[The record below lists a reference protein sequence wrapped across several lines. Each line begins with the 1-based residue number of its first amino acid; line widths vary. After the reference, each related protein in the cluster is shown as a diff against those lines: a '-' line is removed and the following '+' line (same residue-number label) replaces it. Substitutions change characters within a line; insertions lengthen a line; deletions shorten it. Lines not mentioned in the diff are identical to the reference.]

1 MGSTKARQ
9 KTLEYFI
16 EFILVI
22 VGISIAFWLSEL
34 AEEKKKDKL
43 EVQYLQDILEDLQ
56 ADVELI
62 EYLTLLNQSKTTE
75 LERGVAM
82 FQGDKRNINADSI
95 PQYTQIIGNLN
106 LFYPNNFTYITLKQ
120 SGDFKIIKNHDI
132 RKRLVQLYSSYES
145 IDFEQVNLTK
155 ALDDHFYS
163 EYFNNYDMINDRIV
177 NREFMTS
184 SYISN
189 FIAFSL
195 SQTNSVLVFFERS
208 KTIAE
213 QTIELIETELE
224 K

>member
-1 MGSTKARQ
+1 MGSIKARQ

-34 AEEKKKDKL
+34 AEEKKKDEL
-43 EVQYLQDILEDLQ
+43 EIQYLKDILEDLQ

-62 EYLTLLNQSKTTE
+62 DYLTLLNQSKTTE
-75 LERGVAM
+75 LERGVRM
-82 FQGDKRNINADSI
+82 FQQDRKKINADSV
-95 PQYTQIIGNLN
+95 PQYTQIMGNLN
-106 LFYPNNFTYITLKQ
+106 LFSPNNFTYITLKQ

-145 IDFEQVNLTK
+145 IEFEQVNLTQ

-163 EYFNNYDMINDRIV
+163 EYFDNYDMINDRIV

-213 QTIELIETELE
+213 QTIALIEEELE
-224 K
+224 

>member
-34 AEEKKKDKL
+34 AEERKKDKL

-75 LERGVAM
+75 LERGVRM
-82 FQGDKRNINADSI
+82 FQGDRRNISADSI

-177 NREFMTS
+177 NRQFMTS

-195 SQTNSVLVFFERS
+195 SQTNSILVFFERS

-213 QTIELIETELE
+213 QTIELIEKELE

>member
-1 MGSTKARQ
+1 MGSIKARQ
-9 KTLEYFI
+9 KTLEYII

-43 EVQYLQDILEDLQ
+43 EIQYLKDILEDLQ

-62 EYLTLLNQSKTTE
+62 DYLTLLNQSKTTE
-75 LERGVAM
+75 LERGVRM
-82 FQGDKRNINADSI
+82 FQKNRASINPDSI
-95 PQYTQIIGNLN
+95 PQYTRIMGNLN
-106 LFYPNNFTYITLKQ
+106 LFSPNNFTYITLKQ

-145 IDFEQVNLTK
+145 IEFEQVNLTQ

-177 NREFMTS
+177 NRQFMTS

-213 QTIELIETELE
+213 QTIQLIEQELD

>member
-1 MGSTKARQ
+1 MGTVKARQ

-34 AEEKKKDKL
+34 AEEKKKDEL
-43 EVQYLQDILEDLQ
+43 EIQYLKDILEDLQ

-62 EYLTLLNQSKTTE
+62 DYLTLLNQAKTTE
-75 LERGVAM
+75 LERGVRM
-82 FQGDKRNINADSI
+82 FQGTRSKINPDSV

-106 LFYPNNFTYITLKQ
+106 LFSPNNFTYITLKQ

-145 IDFEQVNLTK
+145 IEFEQVNLTQ

-163 EYFNNYDMINDRIV
+163 EYFNNYDMINDKIV

-213 QTIELIETELE
+213 QTIALIEEELE
-224 K
+224 

>member
-1 MGSTKARQ
+1 MAVKARQ
-9 KTLEYFI
+9 KILEYFI

-22 VGISIAFWLSEL
+22 FGISIAFWLNEL
-34 AEEKKKDKL
+34 AEESKKDEL
-43 EVQYLQDILEDLQ
+43 EVQYLQDILEDLM
-56 ADVELI
+56 ADVELLD
-62 EYLTLLNQSKTTE
+62 YLALLNQAKITE
-75 LERGVAM
+75 LEGGVSL
-82 FQGDKRNINADSI
+82 FIEGQGKVNADSI
-95 PQYTQIIGNLN
+95 SQYTQKIGNLN

-145 IDFEQVNLTK
+145 IEFEQVNLTK
-155 ALDDHFYS
+155 ALDDHFYAK
-163 EYFNNYDMINDRIV
+163 YFLSYDMINDKIV

-195 SQTNSVLVFFERS
+195 NQTNTISVFFERS

-213 QTIELIETELE
+213 QTIKLIEEDLN
-224 K
+224 

>member
-1 MGSTKARQ
+1 MAVKTRQ
-9 KTLEYFI
+9 KILEYFI

-22 VGISIAFWLSEL
+22 FGISIAFWLNEL
-34 AEEKKKDKL
+34 TEESKKDEL
-43 EVQYLQDILEDLQ
+43 EVQYLQDILEDLK
-56 ADVELI
+56 ADVELLD
-62 EYLTLLNQSKTTE
+62 YLALLNQSKITE
-75 LERGVAM
+75 LEGGVSM
-82 FQGDKRNINADSI
+82 FIEGREKVNPDSI
-95 PQYTQIIGNLN
+95 PQYTKIIGNLN

-145 IDFEQVNLTK
+145 IEFEQVNLTK
-155 ALDDHFYS
+155 ALDDHFYA
-163 EYFNNYDMINDRIV
+163 EYFLNYDMINDKVV
-177 NREFMTS
+177 NRKFMTS

-195 SQTNSVLVFFERS
+195 NQTNTISVFFERS

-213 QTIELIETELE
+213 QTIKLIEEDLN

>member
-1 MGSTKARQ
+1 MESIKARQ

-16 EFILVI
+16 EFVLVI

-43 EVQYLQDILEDLQ
+43 EVQYLKDILEDLQ

-62 EYLTLLNQSKTTE
+62 DYLTLLNQSKTTE
-75 LERGVAM
+75 LERGVRM
-82 FQGDKRNINADSI
+82 FQQDRRKINPDSV
-95 PQYTQIIGNLN
+95 PQYTQIMGNLN
-106 LFYPNNFTYITLKQ
+106 LFSPNNFTYITLKQ

-132 RKRLVQLYSSYES
+132 RKRMVQLYSSYES
-145 IDFEQVNLTK
+145 IEFEQVNLTQ

-189 FIAFSL
+189 FIAFTL
-195 SQTNSVLVFFERS
+195 NQTNSILVFFERS

-213 QTIELIETELE
+213 QTIALIEEDLE
-224 K
+224 